1 MITNYRP
8 MSYAR
13 KIKCPALFIVAEKDS
28 LVDWKDVQKTADR
41 MNRAT
46 SQVLPVGHFDVYVG
60 DLFENVVGQELNFLC
75 KELGVK

>member
-1 MITNYRP
+1 
-8 MSYAR
+8 
-13 KIKCPALFIVAEKDS
+13 
-28 LVDWKDVQKTADR
+28 

-60 DLFENVVGQELNFLC
+60 DLFENVVDQELNFLC